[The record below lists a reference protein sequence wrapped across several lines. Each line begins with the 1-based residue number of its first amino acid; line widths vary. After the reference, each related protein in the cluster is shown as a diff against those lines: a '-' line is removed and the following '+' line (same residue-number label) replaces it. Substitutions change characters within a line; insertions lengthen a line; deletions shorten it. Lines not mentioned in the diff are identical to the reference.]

1 MFAKSIHHFSF
12 LTLFLASSPALAV
25 ELDAY
30 PQLREVADRLIA
42 EQLYTE
48 AELQALF
55 APAQIQN
62 RVLKAMS
69 RQYEALPWYK
79 YRALLISP
87 QRIQQGGRFM
97 REHRA
102 TLRRAQQTYGVPSA
116 VIAAIIGVET
126 NYGDNTGSDVV
137 RDSLLTLAA
146 ELPRRSKYF
155 TSELYEF
162 LRLAKL
168 EGLDAQALTGSFAG
182 AVGIPQFMPSSY
194 RAYAVDFNANGRR
207 DLLGEVEDAIGS
219 VANYLA
225 EHGWRTGEPAYLPV
239 SAPLPEAA
247 RALLRKSASLE
258 TSLGQLRKATG
269 QTLNSALEPSTR
281 ASFFALE
288 AEGATRYIAGL
299 TNLYV
304 ITRYNNSRI
313 YAMAVLELS
322 ELIER
327 AAHG

>member
-1 MFAKSIHHFSF
+1 M
-12 LTLFLASSPALAV
+12 

-55 APAQIQN
+55 APAQIQD

-69 RQYEALPWYK
+69 RQYEALPWHK

-97 REHRA
+97 RKHRR
-102 TLRRAQQTYGVPSA
+102 TLERAQETYGVPGS

-207 DLLGEVEDAIGS
+207 DLLDEVEDAIGS

-225 EHGWRTGEPAYLPV
+225 EHGWRLGEPAYLPV
-239 SAPLPEAA
+239 DAPLSEAA
-247 RALLRKSASLE
+247 RALLRNSAKLE
-258 TSLGQLRKATG
+258 TSLGKLRKATG
-269 QTLNSALEPSTR
+269 QALDSALAPATR

-288 AEGATRYIAGL
+288 EDGAERYVAGL

-313 YAMAVLELS
+313 YAMAVMELS